1 MDLKQ
6 YRLDADWSWYEI
18 YKNRYGSDAFN
29 HYREKVHNA
38 LAMLKPGRYY
48 DLNASVDKGSRI
60 FLIEFIESGVK
71 KEESNPDLFIK
82 LVCSYIQTV
91 GDYTFSEDFTK
102 IKRDL

>member
-6 YRLDADWSWYEI
+6 YRLDTDWSWYEI

-29 HYREKVHNA
+29 HYREKVHYVLA
-38 LAMLKPGRYY
+38 LLKPGRNY
-48 DLNASVDKGSRI
+48 DLKESVDKGSRI
-60 FLIEFIESGVK
+60 FIIEYEKSGIR

-82 LVCSYIQTV
+82 LCCSYIQTV
-91 GDYTFSEDFTK
+91 GGYSFSEDFTK